1 MSDGMS
7 DGTGC
12 SFSLETFCHL
22 PGAKIQKD
30 MYFYSLLVYTEVR
43 DAFLKIVCRQR
54 SGCMAAHSAEQIA
67 RWFLAHNRIA
77 ESSAGAES
85 ISNLKLQKLLY
96 YAQGCFLATT
106 GNPLFPDKIVAW
118 QHGPVVESVY
128 RKYKENGSSG
138 IPFDED
144 FDFSDFSKEEN
155 DLLTEVY
162 DVFGQYSAW
171 KLRNMTHEEAPWKET
186 PPNEVIPNEKIKDY
200 FEKEYMA

>member
-1 MSDGMS
+1 MQRSFTYRRRKQRARQNVRRSSITASLKDMVKMSDGMS

-96 YAQGCFLATT
+96 YAQGCFLAMT
-106 GNPLFPDKIVAW
+106 GNSLFPDKIVALLKAFIANT
-118 QHGPVVESVY
+118 
-128 RKYKENGSSG
+128 RKMVQVGF
-138 IPFDED
+138 P
-144 FDFSDFSKEEN
+144 
-155 DLLTEVY
+155 LTRILI
-162 DVFGQYSAW
+162 FRIFP
-171 KLRNMTHEEAPWKET
+171 KKKT
-186 PPNEVIPNEKIKDY
+186 I
-200 FEKEYMA
+200 F

>member
-1 MSDGMS
+1 
-7 DGTGC
+7 
-12 SFSLETFCHL
+12 
-22 PGAKIQKD
+22 
-30 MYFYSLLVYTEVR
+30 
-43 DAFLKIVCRQR
+43 
-54 SGCMAAHSAEQIA
+54 MAAHSAKQIA

-96 YAQGCFLATT
+96 YAQGCFLAMT

-118 QHGPVVESVY
+118 QHGPVVENVY
-128 RKYKENGSSG
+128 RQYRENGSSG

-144 FDFSDFSKEEN
+144 VDLSDFSTEEH
-155 DLLTEVY
+155 DLVTEVY